1 LNILESPPF
10 PSPGTHAGALDV
22 ERTDREGETWVAR
35 ADRFVERACS
45 VVTLMKT
52 SRPSI
57 ELFGVTAPP

>member
-10 PSPGTHAGALDV
+10 PAPGTHAGALDV
-22 ERTDREGETWVAR
+22 ERIDREVETRVGR
-35 ADRFVERACS
+35 VDRFVERACS

-52 SRPSI
+52 SRTSI

>member
-10 PSPGTHAGALDV
+10 PTPGTHAGALDV
-22 ERTDREGETWVAR
+22 ERIDREGETRVGR
-35 ADRFVERACS
+35 VDRFVERACS

-52 SRPSI
+52 SRTSL

>member
-22 ERTDREGETWVAR
+22 ERTDREGETWVTR

-45 VVTLMKT
+45 VVTFDQDL
-52 SRPSI
+52 PNFL
-57 ELFGVTAPP
+57 ELFGVIAPP